1 MDKLILVSA
10 VWAMFNGVFVA
21 FLVNLADYLRSHRRA
36 IRFWTMIWMWAS
48 GGITGIVLGSVILET
63 WGSSTEL
70 TEAIVRAL
78 SS

>member
-21 FLVNLADYLRSHRRA
+21 FLASLADYLRPHRSL
-36 IRFWTMIWMWAS
+36 IRSWMAAWMWAS
-48 GGITGIVLGSVILET
+48 GGITGLVLGSVILEKT
-63 WGSSTEL
+63 GNSIEI
-70 TEAIVRAL
+70 TEAIYRAL